1 MPPWLVEISL
11 LLSLL
16 IGAAVA
22 LTSRRQRS
30 NRRDE
35 RPALMPEGR
44 HVLATITQVHLKQGW
59 KVAERWERNPWDGTL
74 RRQQSWQTFYD
85 LTAHWMDPGTKQ
97 VYPFRRQVWADEVS
111 TQPVEGQLV
120 QILVQEQPPRRSGLD
135 RQGLAEPTA
144 WRPGG
149 YPEPNRQESAR
160 GRES

>member
-1 MPPWLVEISL
+1 MF
-11 LLSLL
+11 SLL
-16 IGAAVA
+16 IGISAVVSLLLLAALA
-22 LTSRRQRS
+22 AAMRREVRTT
-30 NRRDE
+30 RAD

-120 QILVQEQPPRRSGLD
+120 QVLVQEQPPRRSGLD